1 MFLKDKVK
9 IGARNIIKDIE
20 KKNYKVCTVLYA
32 QKRAGKRNFWRD
44 VSAVRS
50 QLGL

>member
-20 KKNYKVCTVLYA
+20 KNYKVCTVLYA
-32 QKRAGKRNFWRD
+32 QKRAGKQNFWRD